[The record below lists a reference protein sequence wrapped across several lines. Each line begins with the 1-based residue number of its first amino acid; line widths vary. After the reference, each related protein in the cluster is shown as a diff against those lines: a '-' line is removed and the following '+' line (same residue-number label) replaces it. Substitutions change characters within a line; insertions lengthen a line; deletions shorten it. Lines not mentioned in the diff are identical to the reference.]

1 MNKIFKHKDFNL
13 VVYVEDTDFQG
24 FVYHANYIKYFERA
38 RSDFLT
44 SNNISQTELK
54 ELDLVFVIKSIEI
67 NYLLPAKLGEE
78 LTVQTHVTKQ
88 TNARMVFDQEILNTE
103 TSERIC
109 NGVVE
114 VCLVDTLTKKPKPFP
129 NDLLLIF
136 DKGEVNE

>member
-1 MNKIFKHKDFNL
+1 MNKIFKHKGFNL

-44 SNNISQTELK
+44 FNNISQVELK
-54 ELDLVFVIKSIEI
+54 ELDLVFVVKSIEI

-114 VCLVDTLTKKPKPFP
+114 VCLVNTLTKKPKPFP

-136 DKGEVNE
+136 DRG